1 MLFLPP
7 APCMLGIVSAHK
19 DRLPMH
25 TMSGCQ
31 LMRAG
36 RPPHHPKF
44 ALVAIKGVLHGL
56 V

>member
-19 DRLPMH
+19 TRLLIH

-36 RPPHHPKF
+36 RPLHHPDF

-56 V
+56 M